1 MGGYKPTTLEI
12 QFQLQPQAIEHI
24 LTLTKYDG
32 LVMLELG
39 VKGLYDKK
47 KISGNS
53 FDSVHLTSCYSFFIL
68 QFTD

>member
-47 KISGNS
+47 KN
-53 FDSVHLTSCYSFFIL
+53 
-68 QFTD
+68 